1 MFLILGETTLC
12 VCLLKVWMNLSAERC
27 IVIWSV
33 NGSREHS
40 WFSFYLIKMWW
51 CLKSC
56 RGDRLVEWQG
66 IKTPITWLVSVEDPV
81 WCSRICLAFTMACIC
96 QGAERDAPFPHVSRR
111 FYLSICLFCHN
122 CTLLAPEVEHHT
134 GTTKSTMLIFERR
147 WKWYKSIEPVLRYP
161 QFSKFRVRFFT
172 TSIMVL
178 MGFFFFFYWAI
189 LMHCHLQCFTDS
201 LGASLLK

>member
-1 MFLILGETTLC
+1 
-12 VCLLKVWMNLSAERC
+12 MNLAAERC

-33 NGSREHS
+33 NSSREHS

-96 QGAERDAPFPHVSRR
+96 QGAERDAPFPHVSREDFTWALLYFVIIVHCWLLR
-111 FYLSICLFCHN
+111 LSITQVPPNPQCWFLSADENGTNPLNQFCAILSSLN
-122 CTLLAPEVEHHT
+122 
-134 GTTKSTMLIFERR
+134 F
-147 WKWYKSIEPVLRYP
+147 VLGIS
-161 QFSKFRVRFFT
+161 QLQLWFWCFFF
-172 TSIMVL
+172 L
-178 MGFFFFFYWAI
+178 FFFYWAI
-189 LMHCHLQCFTDS
+189 LLHCHLQCFTDS
-201 LGASLLK
+201 LGASLVKLKKSRIFFRLRFND